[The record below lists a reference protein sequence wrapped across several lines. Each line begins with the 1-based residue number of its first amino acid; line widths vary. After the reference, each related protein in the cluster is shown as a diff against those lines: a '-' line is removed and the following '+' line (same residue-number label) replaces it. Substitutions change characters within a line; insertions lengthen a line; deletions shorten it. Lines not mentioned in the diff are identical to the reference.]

1 MRLLEKP
8 TPFKQEGLGLLTWD
22 SLNLASS
29 IFTNP
34 NLCSELLTALCL
46 LPIRGISIFLSC
58 VISLVSDIKPDG
70 IVYEERDCWRAV
82 SRLNTHL
89 EDFTSKSSNSTWR
102 RRITLGTMS
111 NKTSICPLLCPRIA
125 SVASSFLAGKLSS
138 VLITS
143 IPVHEYLPS
152 IK

>member
-46 LPIRGISIFLSC
+46 LPIREYLSF
-58 VISLVSDIKPDG
+58 SLVSYLLFRISNQTVSYMKKE
-70 IVYEERDCWRAV
+70 IVDV
-82 SRLNTHL
+82 LL
-89 EDFTSKSSNSTWR
+89 VDST
-102 RRITLGTMS
+102 
-111 NKTSICPLLCPRIA
+111 
-125 SVASSFLAGKLSS
+125 
-138 VLITS
+138 LI
-143 IPVHEYLPS
+143 
-152 IK
+152 